1 MQSFQ
6 FYTRLYLTEL
16 LGLKT
21 RNLKELLEGIK
32 TVPGSSIYHHTHRF
46 LQQHHFLSPEPPN
59 DFAYWITN
67 ILQESYMGEKFAS
80 VNIIQFESIRQLREK
95 FISLLE
101 EYILTIRETRNAPEG
116 QEFYF
121 MKSKSFVVPTVYTA
135 HTLKEFH
142 GILEKISINSLY
154 FHIFES
160 RLRLE
165 KGTNDFS
172 MWFTSSLNEKELAD
186 RIAKLDP
193 YTQTLDSLRK
203 KICKLIEHRLNDKNN

>member
-1 MQSFQ
+1 M
-6 FYTRLYLTEL
+6 

-95 FISLLE
+95 FIS
-101 EYILTIRETRNAPEG
+101 
-116 QEFYF
+116 
-121 MKSKSFVVPTVYTA
+121 
-135 HTLKEFH
+135 
-142 GILEKISINSLY
+142 
-154 FHIFES
+154 
-160 RLRLE
+160 
-165 KGTNDFS
+165 
-172 MWFTSSLNEKELAD
+172 
-186 RIAKLDP
+186 
-193 YTQTLDSLRK
+193 
-203 KICKLIEHRLNDKNN
+203 